1 MFCSEFLPSSLFWLL
16 ILNVRREVCGVLLP
30 TQTVRCNF
38 CVDSTF
44 SFQKII
50 TLVTL
55 RCSTGLSGQ
64 SEEGLLCSVDTL
76 LTTSCHPLLPLS
88 SLHGGNS
95 FSLLACVI
103 CSTAVY
109 GISYEGKAQYEQW
122 KYLLLFWIAID
133 FFLLFIK
140 TQLKVLSWIWSL
152 NNLVDQGT
160 DIYLKDKNAARVVHF
175 LDENRWR

>member
-16 ILNVRREVCGVLLP
+16 ILNVRREVCRVLLP

-64 SEEGLLCSVDTL
+64 SEEELLCSVDTL

-95 FSLLACVI
+95 FSLCWPVFAVQLCMEFPMKEKPNMNNESI
-103 CSTAVY
+103 CFCF
-109 GISYEGKAQYEQW
+109 GLQLIS
-122 KYLLLFWIAID
+122 
-133 FFLLFIK
+133 FFF
-140 TQLKVLSWIWSL
+140 SL
-152 NNLVDQGT
+152 
-160 DIYLKDKNAARVVHF
+160 RHS
-175 LDENRWR
+175 